1 MHSLVVAAPFVPYDR
16 GLMACPSCARPV
28 PEGARFCPACGH
40 SLAVASTEGR
50 RVVTVLFADMVG
62 FTALAEFRDPEQVK
76 RFVDAAFEGL
86 VADVER
92 FGGRVDKVLGD
103 AIVALFGAPVAH
115 EDDAERAVRA
125 GLQMHA
131 TLRRFVAQQSEL
143 SHVKLRIGI
152 NTGEV
157 LVGTLARTDYTAM
170 GDVVNIAARLQ
181 ELAPQGGVLVG
192 DATRVLCSDA
202 IRFEQHEPAELRG
215 REQVENAWL
224 ALGTNAPAANRRR
237 RSEIAFVGRVTERT
251 LLQSV
256 TELVAT
262 GHCAIVSVVGEAGIG
277 KSRLVDEAVAALHE
291 CTPGVSVIQGQCAPY
306 GEPNVWWPIAHGLAA
321 GMGLQLDQP
330 SAEVREIVTAA
341 SAAMYELPPDARAV
355 RNEIEALLHLLGHP
369 SELDSLDTTGAR
381 DALHNA
387 LITSIRLRAARGPV
401 VVWIDDL
408 QWAHPLLRELLELM
422 ARSLAECC
430 LLIVTAYR
438 PGDEDDW
445 PPPVERAITL
455 KLPIGPLDECETAAL
470 VEAVAGKRP
479 TTDLV
484 DRLYDRS
491 GGNPLFLTELAQ
503 LTASVGDEEVDV
515 ALPGTLRALI
525 VARLDQLAPNQRAI
539 LDNAAILGTEG
550 PLGAFAEFA
559 EALGQDF
566 DERLV
571 DDLVVAGMLEV
582 EGRRWQ
588 FRSDVVREVAY
599 QTLTKQARAQRHAG
613 VATHLATLG
622 KVPLDDLAH
631 HAATAAELLDEL
643 GSVPGVSSAIRPQ
656 AVDLLARAARQSYE
670 IGAFP
675 RGVAASQRALSLV
688 GDDAEARRSLRLLL
702 ASGLVEMRALD
713 SARDELLELLDDSDG
728 VDDLVAEGETHRL
741 LGVVEQLDGDLV
753 AARENLGRAVE
764 IFRELGDD
772 RHLATALRAR
782 GFAEIFGGSLAD
794 ADWYL
799 GEADAIY
806 DRVGDARGRAW
817 VRQHLAWVAFL
828 SGDHAGAETRLAGSI
843 ATFDGLGDRAGAN
856 WARGLLAFV
865 MYFERRFVE
874 AEELSQEVLE
884 EARQWGDDWGA
895 AMMLTLGSNLRLW
908 TGRFAEAVQYG
919 ERALAAFRKLGD
931 RFGAI
936 QALAPLNRARVALG
950 RLGDAERGAEELL
963 ALSDSFGE
971 MAYPA
976 IAAAGVAM
984 HSGQG
989 ERTVEL
995 AGDAVDRIASTGAN
1009 VDEGLVL
1016 LSMGQSLSGKP
1027 EDALVTLLDVDVA
1040 VSPFALASRAL
1051 ANAMV
1056 GDNKAAIADV
1066 DALGDAG
1073 EMSYF
1078 DRILATVAGAAAASA
1093 AEHEDAP
1100 QRLALVQT
1108 LIDRCDDV
1116 VISSFAR
1123 ETIHR
1128 LGVSTGEGS
1137 PHALTP
1143 GWRRVVDQLTG
1154 STG

>member
-1 MHSLVVAAPFVPYDR
+1 
-16 GLMACPSCARPV
+16 
-28 PEGARFCPACGH
+28 
-40 SLAVASTEGR
+40 
-50 RVVTVLFADMVG
+50 
-62 FTALAEFRDPEQVK
+62 
-76 RFVDAAFEGL
+76 
-86 VADVER
+86 
-92 FGGRVDKVLGD
+92 
-103 AIVALFGAPVAH
+103 
-115 EDDAERAVRA
+115 
-125 GLQMHA
+125 
-131 TLRRFVAQQSEL
+131 
-143 SHVKLRIGI
+143 
-152 NTGEV
+152 
-157 LVGTLARTDYTAM
+157 
-170 GDVVNIAARLQ
+170 
-181 ELAPQGGVLVG
+181 
-192 DATRVLCSDA
+192 
-202 IRFEQHEPAELRG
+202 
-215 REQVENAWL
+215 
-224 ALGTNAPAANRRR
+224 NRRR
-237 RSEIAFVGRVTERT
+237 RSEIAFVGRITERT

-277 KSRLVDEAVAALHE
+277 KSRLVDEAVAALQE

-330 SAEVREIVTAA
+330 GAEVREIVTAA
-341 SAAMYELPPDARAV
+341 TAAMYDLPPEATAV
-355 RNEIEALLHLLGHP
+355 CNEVEALLHLLGHP
-369 SELDSLDTTGAR
+369 SALDALDTTGAR

-387 LITSIRLRAARGPV
+387 LITSIRLRSARGPV

-422 ARSLAECC
+422 ARSLADSP

-445 PPPVERAITL
+445 PPPVERALTL

-470 VEAVAGKRP
+470 VEAVAGRMP
-479 TTDLV
+479 STDLV

-503 LTASVGDEEVDV
+503 LTASVGDEDVDV

-525 VARLDQLAPNQRAI
+525 AARLDQLAPAQRAI
-539 LDNAAILGTEG
+539 IDNAAILGTEG
-550 PLGAFAEFA
+550 PIGAFAEFA
-559 EALGQDF
+559 EALGQVF

-631 HAATAAELLDEL
+631 HAATAAELLEEL
-643 GSVPGVSSAIRPQ
+643 GSVPGVSSAIRLQ

-675 RGVAASQRALSLV
+675 RGVAASERALSLV
-688 GDDAEARRSLRLLL
+688 DDDDVDVRRSLRLLY

-713 SARDELLELLDDSDG
+713 SARAELVELLNDSDG
-728 VDDLVAEGETHRL
+728 AEDLVAKGETHRL

-753 AARENLGRAVE
+753 AARESLGRAVE

-794 ADWYL
+794 AEWYL

-806 DRVGDARGRAW
+806 DRVGDVRGRAW

-828 SGDHAGAETRLAGSI
+828 SGDHQGAETRLAGSI
-843 ATFDGLGDRAGAN
+843 STFEGLGDRAGAN

-865 MYFERRFVE
+865 MYFERRFGE
-874 AEELSQEVLE
+874 AEELAQEVLE

-908 TGRFAEAVQYG
+908 TGRFDESVQYG
-919 ERALAAFRKLGD
+919 ERALAGFRKLGD

-950 RLGDAERGAEELL
+950 RIGDAERGAEELL

-995 AGDAVDRIASTGAN
+995 AADAVDRIASTGTN

-1027 EDALVTLLDVDVA
+1027 EEALVTLLDVDVA

-1056 GDNKAAIADV
+1056 GDNKAAIADA
-1066 DALGDAG
+1066 DALSDAG

-1093 AEHEDAP
+1093 AAHDDAP
-1100 QRLALVQT
+1100 ERLALVQT

-1154 STG
+1154 STA